1 MNKYNNNI
9 KTNIIYM
16 SDYLEL
22 EEHTRYFFGDT
33 RHPDIY
39 NIYNNTRDTT
49 WHEGEIQK
57 ELSTDI
63 KNKELIPHDQRKT
76 LLNILSFFAVGD
88 GIVNETSGTDI
99 LPRITILEIQ
109 MVMRL
114 FMAQEDVHN
123 IVYTMLVN
131 MYAIDDKEKNESLKS
146 LTNMPSVMG
155 KKNWSDKWSIDA
167 KLAQVIL
174 CNVIIEGLFFSSSF
188 CYIFW
193 INLIHKGKLPGL
205 AISNDWIS
213 RDEGNHTSFG
223 IKLYKMSNKIPD
235 DIVYQMFREAVAV
248 ESEFVREIFHDKRFA
263 GMNNDLM
270 IQYVKYEADTI
281 LWDLGYDKIYMV
293 DNPFGF
299 MNMKDSTIR
308 HGDFHC
314 RDISDYALN
323 TTGEGG
329 TLVFDDD
336 F

>member
-1 MNKYNNNI
+1 
-9 KTNIIYM
+9 M
-16 SDYLEL
+16 SDYLEQ
-22 EEHTRYFFGDT
+22 ESHIRYFFGDT
-33 RHPDIY
+33 QHPDIY
-39 NIYNNTRDTT
+39 KVYNDSRDAT

-63 KNKELIPHDQRKT
+63 KNKTTIPHEQRKT

-99 LPRITILEIQ
+99 MPRITIMEIQ
-109 MVMRL
+109 MVLRL

-123 IVYTMLVN
+123 IVYTMLVD
-131 MYAIDDKEKNESLKS
+131 MYSMNDEEKNKS
-146 LTNMPSVMG
+146 LRSLSFMPSVLA
-155 KKNWSDKWSIDA
+155 KKSWSDKWSIDA
-167 KLAQVIL
+167 SLAQVLL

-193 INLIHKGKLPGL
+193 INMIHKGKLPGL

-223 IKLYKMSNKIPD
+223 IMLYKMSNRVSEH
-235 DIVYQMFREAVAV
+235 IVYKMFLEAVEI
-248 ESEFVREIFHDKRFA
+248 ESMFVREIFNDKKFM
-263 GMNNDLM
+263 GMNADLM
-270 IQYVKYEADTI
+270 IQYVKYEADTL
-281 LWDLGYDKIYMV
+281 LWDLGYDKIYKV

-323 TTGEGG
+323 TTGVGSS
-329 TLVFDDD
+329 LAFDDD

>member
-1 MNKYNNNI
+1 
-9 KTNIIYM
+9 
-16 SDYLEL
+16 
-22 EEHTRYFFGDT
+22 
-33 RHPDIY
+33 
-39 NIYNNTRDTT
+39 
-49 WHEGEIQK
+49 
-57 ELSTDI
+57 
-63 KNKELIPHDQRKT
+63 
-76 LLNILSFFAVGD
+76 
-88 GIVNETSGTDI
+88 
-99 LPRITILEIQ
+99 
-109 MVMRL
+109 
-114 FMAQEDVHN
+114 
-123 IVYTMLVN
+123 
-131 MYAIDDKEKNESLKS
+131 
-146 LTNMPSVMG
+146 
-155 KKNWSDKWSIDA
+155 
-167 KLAQVIL
+167 
-174 CNVIIEGLFFSSSF
+174 
-188 CYIFW
+188 
-193 INLIHKGKLPGL
+193 
-205 AISNDWIS
+205 
-213 RDEGNHTSFG
+213 
-223 IKLYKMSNKIPD
+223 MSNKIPD